1 MTIILRAARH
11 IITRNTRAAVYASPW
26 RGAVIP
32 LVSSWPPS
40 RGFHVGYRLAKE
52 EKWGRRLE
60 EQEKVEKQE
69 EVVAEALEPQSF
81 WDEFKGTSFVN
92 LSLDNVPPPTF
103 PFEKR
108 IPSHF
113 MALRITTVGFLTK
126 IVRLSDA
133 LTFAHINRGTGPEVL
148 QLLSKNKE
156 TTKKLQS
163 MRLNSAISVT
173 GVIHKKYK
181 PKVASKRQEREFEE
195 GWFYLE
201 ELELEIEEIT
211 CLNTFDKDIGYGP
224 EHVYRPENRHLQI
237 RFDTKLQHALLF
249 RSDVAACAREELKDF
264 YEIETPILF
273 KSTPEGARE
282 FLVPTRK
289 PGFAYALPQSPQQY
303 KQMLMASGI
312 HKYMQFAKCFRD
324 EDLRADRQPEFTQID
339 LEMAWA
345 DGEIVMARVEKLIRA
360 LYKKFAAPD
369 TPLQPLFE
377 TSFHRITYDEAMSH
391 HGSDKPDLRIP
402 GLIQRIDHIVP
413 HQLGKML
420 THLEN
425 PIFEACKIRL
435 NGHPERIKKFV
446 SMFFSTPVGEIFS
459 KNTDGGP
466 GVAVFDSSRPLEGL
480 QTFGFEGAEKLKAL
494 YSKLPQQVFHGKEA
508 HKNETTFDDGDLIII
523 QARENLPH
531 SGGSTA
537 LGRLRIAL
545 YKAALAE
552 GLLEP
557 DFYHHYLWVTNFP
570 MFTLENG
577 VDPGQGGTAG
587 FSATH
592 HPFTAPKTAEDVDL
606 LRTDP
611 LMAKADHYDLVVN
624 GVELGG
630 GSRRIHSAKM
640 QRFVMQEVLKM
651 NPKRVEDFS
660 HLLKALSAGCP
671 PHAGLAIGF
680 DRLIAVMRGTDSVK
694 DVIAFPKSSKGEDM
708 LVKSPRRIF
717 WYEWKRY
724 HLQKIDMRTE
734 NSNEA
739 VEKDEK
745 KGEDENPKETKW
757 MKFWNSVTI
766 RK

>member
-1 MTIILRAARH
+1 MGQKTRRARRGRGWGIGLAVVLGGIQGNLWVLIIH
-11 IITRNTRAAVYASPW
+11 C
-26 RGAVIP
+26 
-32 LVSSWPPS
+32 
-40 RGFHVGYRLAKE
+40 
-52 EKWGRRLE
+52 
-60 EQEKVEKQE
+60 
-69 EVVAEALEPQSF
+69 EA
-81 WDEFKGTSFVN
+81 FVN
-92 LSLDNVPPPTF
+92 LYLDNVPPPTF

-113 MALRITTVGFLTK
+113 MALRVTTVGFLTK
-126 IVRLSDA
+126 IVKLSDA
-133 LTFAHINRGTGPEVL
+133 LAFAHINRGAGPEVL
-148 QLLSKNKE
+148 QILSKNKE
-156 TTKKLQS
+156 MTDKLES
-163 MRLNSAISVT
+163 IRPNSAISVT

-181 PKVASKRQEREFEE
+181 PKAASNRKEEREFEE

-201 ELELEIEEIT
+201 ELEIEIEEIT
-211 CLNTFDKDIGYGP
+211 CLNTFDKDIPYDP
-224 EHVYRPENRHLQI
+224 KHVYRPENRHLQI
-237 RFDTKLQHALLF
+237 RFDAKLQNALLF

-339 LEMAWA
+339 LEMAWT
-345 DGEIVMARVEKLIRA
+345 DGEGVMARVEKLIRV
-360 LYKKFAAPD
+360 LYKKFAAPN
-369 TPLQPLFE
+369 TPLPPLFE
-377 TSFHRITYDEAMSH
+377 TPFHRITYDEAMSH

-402 GLIQRIDHIVP
+402 GLIQRVDHIVP
-413 HQLGKML
+413 EQLGKML

-425 PIFEACKIRL
+425 PIFEVCKFRL
-435 NGHPERIKKFV
+435 NGHPQRIQKFM
-446 SMFFSTPVGEIFS
+446 SMFFSTPVGEVFS
-459 KNTDGGP
+459 KNADGGP
-466 GVAVFDSSRPLEGL
+466 GVAVFDSRRPLEGL

-494 YSKLPQQVFHGKEA
+494 YSKLPQQAFHDKEA
-508 HKNETTFDDGDLIII
+508 HENETTFDDGDLILI

-545 YKAALAE
+545 YRAALAE

-557 DFYHHYLWVTNFP
+557 DPDHHYLWVINFP
-570 MFTLENG
+570 MFTLEDG
-577 VDPGQGGTAG
+577 IDPGQGGAAG

-592 HPFTAPKTAEDVDL
+592 HPFTAPKTAADVDL

-640 QRFVMQEVLKM
+640 QLFVMQEVLKM
-651 NPKRVEDFS
+651 RPTRIEDFS

-694 DVIAFPKSSKGEDM
+694 DVIAFPKSSKGDDM
-708 LVKSPRRIF
+708 LVKSPRKIRRS
-717 WYEWKRY
+717 EWERY
-724 HLQKIDMRTE
+724 HLRKMDMRKE
-734 NSNEA
+734 NSMED
-739 VEKDEK
+739 KMD
-745 KGEDENPKETKW
+745 EDEDEDEDRKAKSSNW
-757 MKFWNSVTI
+757 VRFWNRLSGPS
-766 RK
+766 RS